1 MDTNNETPRINACDG
16 AVNPIEGVVS
26 WSFAKS
32 LWLTTHGLI
41 AIIGGVLTLSVEA
54 VLVFLITTAITL
66 CLGHSLGMHRRL
78 IHNSYECP
86 KWLEYF
92 FVHLGT
98 LVGMA
103 GPMGMVY
110 SHDLRDWAQRQPSCH
125 DYLRHGQ
132 EFFKD
137 GWWQLHCDIYLT
149 HPPKFQPE
157 PTIAN
162 DNVYQWMER
171 TWMWQQLPWAILF
184 FCIGGLPWIIW
195 GISARIF
202 VSVTGHWLIGY
213 FAHNQG
219 ERDWH
224 INGSAVQ
231 GHNVKFSGLITMGES
246 WHNNHHAYPG
256 SAILGIYK
264 GQTDPGWWVL
274 NRLMNMGLVWNVK
287 LPEDMPYRSE
297 LNSISDKGLQEG
309 LIKSLKPCALMGKL
323 SLG

>member
-1 MDTNNETPRINACDG
+1 MDTNNETPRIKPSNEL
-16 AVNPIEGVVS
+16 VNPVDGIVN
-26 WSFAKS
+26 WSFSKS
-32 LWLTTHGLI
+32 VWLTAHGLI
-41 AIIGGVLTLSVEA
+41 ALIGGLFTLSLEA
-54 VLVFLITTAITL
+54 ILVFFTTTAITL

-103 GPMGMVY
+103 GPLGMVY
-110 SHDLRDWAQRQPSCH
+110 SHDLRDWAQRQPNCH

-132 EFFKD
+132 GFLKD
-137 GWWQLHCDIYLT
+137 GWWQLHCDIHLT
-149 HPPKFQPE
+149 HPPEFQPE
-157 PTIAN
+157 PALAN
-162 DNVYQWMER
+162 DKVYQWMER

-184 FCIGGLPWIIW
+184 FCIGGLPWVIW
-195 GISARIF
+195 GISARIV

-219 ERDWH
+219 GRDWH
-224 INGSAVQ
+224 LKGAAVQ
-231 GHNVKFSGLITMGES
+231 GHNVKFAGLITMGES

-274 NRLMNMGLVWNVK
+274 NRLMNIGLVWNVK
-287 LPEDMPYRSE
+287 LPEDMPYRPE
-297 LNSISDKGLQEG
+297 LNAISEKGLQAD
-309 LIKSLKPCALMGKL
+309 LVKSPKPCALMSRL